1 MMLFHI
7 IGSRLLYI
15 HIVFGLCCY
24 TIITTPP
31 TTFASCTAFTF
42 AWETRTR
49 MKIKTTLLSATIP
62 TTKTTTTASMTMANN
77 IPRRSIFFLPIIIG
91 ATTTATMFPSVST
104 AAASVASVASS
115 FVEQTK
121 NDNGSNS
128 NNDDDDS
135 NNKWITHRL
144 EEETKIEDQQQQ
156 QQQRPFVSA
165 AFSRKEYTNSIVAS
179 RDTNISPFEVYD
191 TILQLKTKQQ
201 QVEVT
206 GDNGSSSS
214 SNNNDKNLRALDVG
228 AGAGVSTQVIY
239 QQLGYIN
246 IDAIDWSGDA
256 WNTNVIEN
264 DIGYCPSTVKFY
276 ELDDERFV
284 EQWKQKED
292 DKYDIIVFNF
302 AVNRSKA
309 LYFCQNLLKKD
320 GLLLA
325 PINAQQDYWLKQTY
339 QLLDTDGNLLWSA
352 IDVGAWSVQFQPD
365 VTQDTC
371 QGIWC
376 MPYNGF
382 KKLGR

>member
-1 MMLFHI
+1 
-7 IGSRLLYI
+7 
-15 HIVFGLCCY
+15 
-24 TIITTPP
+24 
-31 TTFASCTAFTF
+31 
-42 AWETRTR
+42 
-49 MKIKTTLLSATIP
+49 
-62 TTKTTTTASMTMANN
+62 MTMTSN
-77 IPRRSIFFLPIIIG
+77 IPRRSVFFLPIII

-104 AAASVASVASS
+104 AAASSSSSSSSTSSSTSSTSSV
-115 FVEQTK
+115 VQTG
-121 NDNGSNS
+121 NDN
-128 NNDDDDS
+128 D
-135 NNKWITHRL
+135 NNKSTTQLL
-144 EEETKIEDQQQQ
+144 EETIKTEE

-179 RDTNISPFEVYD
+179 RDTNISPLEVYD

-201 QVEVT
+201 QQDT
-206 GDNGSSSS
+206 GSSG
-214 SNNNDKNLRALDVG
+214 NNNNLRALDVG

-264 DIGYCPSTVKFY
+264 DTGYCPETVKFY

-284 EQWKQKED
+284 EQWKQQQQQ
-292 DKYDIIVFNF
+292 KYDIIVFNF

-309 LYFCQNLLKKD
+309 LYFCQNLLKTD

-325 PINAQQDYWLKQTY
+325 PINSQQDYWLKQTY
-339 QLLDTDGNLLWSA
+339 QLLDTNGNLLWSA

-382 KKLGR
+382 QKLR

>member
-1 MMLFHI
+1 
-7 IGSRLLYI
+7 
-15 HIVFGLCCY
+15 
-24 TIITTPP
+24 
-31 TTFASCTAFTF
+31 
-42 AWETRTR
+42 
-49 MKIKTTLLSATIP
+49 
-62 TTKTTTTASMTMANN
+62 
-77 IPRRSIFFLPIIIG
+77 
-91 ATTTATMFPSVST
+91 MFPSVST